1 MRCLTSVSICP
12 SLIRLLY
19 LPHVFLCWI
28 NAWGP
33 LWFWKNGRFIC
44 FLGALQ
50 SLFAS
55 QLSADWQTRWREQSS
70 AKNLKFV
77 CACQPGLTTKSWDMP
92 CFLKHAT
99 PGLTPRTCVFFF
111 SLQPSQ
117 PSRGESVP
125 GVRCDLSA
133 PEGVFFK
140 QNWQHSGCWIG
151 GNQALVVKLSEWNVS
166 GFAKLQEIRSRL
178 HDCMKPA
185 TKIWHIQNEKLSVL
199 TQKEFLCE
207 LKRLWTVN
215 ISEQCAVNIC
225 W

>member
-19 LPHVFLCWI
+19 LLHVFLCWI

-55 QLSADWQTRWREQSS
+55 QLSAEWQTHWREQSS

-92 CFLKHAT
+92 CFLEHAT

-111 SLQPSQ
+111 FPAAFTTL
-117 PSRGESVP
+117 P
-125 GVRCDLSA
+125 GGKR
-133 PEGVFFK
+133 
-140 QNWQHSGCWIG
+140 SGCSLWFECTRG
-151 GNQALVVKLSEWNVS
+151 RLLQTELATLGLLNRWQSSPGCQTQWVKCFW
-166 GFAKLQEIRSRL
+166 
-178 HDCMKPA
+178 
-185 TKIWHIQNEKLSVL
+185 
-199 TQKEFLCE
+199 LC
-207 LKRLWTVN
+207 
-215 ISEQCAVNIC
+215 
-225 W
+225 